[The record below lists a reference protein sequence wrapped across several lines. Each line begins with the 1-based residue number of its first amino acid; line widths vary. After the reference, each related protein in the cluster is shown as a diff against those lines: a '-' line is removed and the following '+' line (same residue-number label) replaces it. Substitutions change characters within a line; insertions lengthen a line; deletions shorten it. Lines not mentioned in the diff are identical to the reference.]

1 MGDLYF
7 NGTALAAG
15 KKVKFNGSDMANVYL
30 NGTKIWTYYIP
41 SAQVF
46 TSSGTYQI
54 NAAET
59 SIQYKASGG
68 GGGGGKNQGMNTTP
82 IHGGAG
88 GDTTL
93 SFQKADGTVV
103 HTITASGGAGGNTTL
118 SFQKADGTVVHTITA
133 SGGAGGQMGG
143 GSCSTSLNFNIPSGW
158 SNPPWTSTVSDGGR
172 GGGSDSEN
180 NQPGCPGDAG
190 GTASGTYTIPTSGD
204 IPTQVVVTI
213 GAGGDGNR
221 GGIPYNSD
229 PGQAGAAWLLGVL

>member
-103 HTITASGGAGGNTTL
+103 Y
-118 SFQKADGTVVHTITA
+118 TITA

>member
-1 MGDLYF
+1 MGDIYF
-7 NGTALAAG
+7 NGDALAAG

-82 IHGGAG
+82 IHGGG
-88 GDTTL
+88 G
-93 SFQKADGTVV
+93 SA
-103 HTITASGGAGGNTTL
+103 TTL

-143 GSCSTSLNFNIPSGW
+143 SSCSTTLNFSIPSGW

-204 IPTQVVVTI
+204 IPTKVVVTI
-213 GAGGDGNR
+213 GGGGAGNR

>member
-1 MGDLYF
+1 MGDIYF
-7 NGTALAAG
+7 NGAAIAAG

-82 IHGGAG
+82 IQGGAG
-88 GDTTL
+88 
-93 SFQKADGTVV
+93 SA
-103 HTITASGGAGGNTTL
+103 TTL

-143 GSCSTSLNFNIPSGW
+143 NSCSTTLNFSIPSGW

-180 NQPGCPGDAG
+180 NEPGCPGDAG

-204 IPTQVVVTI
+204 IPTKVVVTI
-213 GAGGDGNR
+213 GVGGDGNR

-229 PGQAGAAWLLGVL
+229 SGQAGAAWLLGVL